1 MNHLKRTPEERAALL
16 AHLRENYVYEP
27 EGAIRYKGRDKP
39 RQGNNLKPTNRNKK
53 PYLSVKIEVGGV
65 IHWLCY
71 HQAVWLICK
80 GRWPTMQLD
89 HLNGNPRDNRIEN
102 LRECT
107 GSENVLNKLHP
118 WKPNAKTGVPG
129 VCLRKEGRFKTKMR
143 GKDYRFRNPYEAF
156 FWAIFCGKKYK

>member
-16 AHLRENYVYEP
+16 AHLKKNYDYDPKV
-27 EGAIRYKGRDKP
+27 GG
-39 RQGNNLKPTNRNKK
+39 LRNKK
-53 PYLSVKIEVGGV
+53 TGYYPKGVNHGRRYARYSFSIEGKQVYIS
-65 IHWLCY
+65 IHI
-71 HQAVWLICK
+71 AVWAVCK

-129 VCLRKEGRFKTKMR
+129 VCLKKEGRFETKMR
-143 GKDYRFRNPYEAF
+143 GKDYCFHNPYEAF